1 VTRAR
6 RPSGGGGRWRDATA
20 SPMASGGGG
29 GELMIGSC
37 RGAITRGKRRS
48 GSDGGPT
55 VDGGAAM
62 PRVPPRSRAVG
73 GRAGLPE
80 ATGRRQGLRN
90 D

>member
-1 VTRAR
+1 VRAG
-6 RPSGGGGRWRDATA
+6 PAAAVADGVMP
-20 SPMASGGGG
+20 PMASGGGG
-29 GELMIGSC
+29 GELMVGSC
-37 RGAITRGKRRS
+37 QGAITRGKRRS

-55 VDGGAAM
+55 VGGGAAM

-73 GRAGLPE
+73 GRAWLPE